1 MSDLTTESIRDKGVH
16 EDNTRFQYPYLGRL
30 LSAFAIVIA
39 VMHFYFNTFSTMSTL
54 WISAMH
60 FGLFGALCALSVPL
74 AQPQDCGAK
83 RVVLVIDILLALA
96 AISCALYLMVFE
108 DALYNRGVIFIFSDW
123 VVSIIA
129 VGLILEFARR
139 TTGWFI
145 PVLCIIALTY
155 VAWWGRY
162 VGGIFNFPGLSW
174 ETVLFRSYI
183 GGEGML
189 GSIAVIS
196 WSYVFMFILFGA
208 FLVKSGAG
216 DFIIALARCAAGRF
230 VGGPGFVAV
239 FASGL
244 MGSVSGSAVA
254 NTVSTGVITI
264 PLMRKAG
271 FPARFAAGVEAS
283 ASTGGQLMPPVMGA
297 GAFIMAS
304 YTQVSYLTI
313 IGVAALPALLYFLS
327 VAIFVRI
334 EAKRSN
340 AQHVEDPD
348 APRIGEVLKKGW
360 HYLLPLMVLVWALV
374 YGFTPTYAAGIAIVS
389 VVVASLLSGQPMG
402 PKMIIEALM
411 LGTRN
416 MVTTA
421 ILLITVGLIVNVVS
435 TTGIGNIFSLMIND
449 WAGGSLLITMVL
461 IAVASLILGMG
472 LPVTASYIVLATL
485 SAPALYNLMAHA
497 QLLELLVDGN
507 LPEQAKAVFMIAAP
521 EQMQLLSGSMSIADA
536 QALLAK
542 VPDTFSSQLYE
553 QALSPHFLVMS
564 LVAAHMVIFWLSQ
577 DSNVTPPVC
586 LTAFAAAAIAGTPQM
601 RTGFTAWK
609 IAKGLYIVPLLFVW
623 SPLITGTPL
632 EMATVF
638 VFALFG
644 IYAIISG
651 LEGYLEH
658 ELAWWLRIFM
668 FPIGALMLWPHG
680 ILTVD
685 LVGMMIFVAIW
696 VWSTRQGRIA
706 RSMCFGERDNRCW
719 AACGNERD
727 GINIKE
733 K

>member
-1 MSDLTTESIRDKGVH
+1 MSHSTPDSIRD
-16 EDNTRFQYPYLGRL
+16 EDAQEAEERLSHAWLGPCL
-30 LSAFAIVIA
+30 TAFAIVIA
-39 VMHFYFNTFSTMSTL
+39 CVHLYFNTFSTLSTL
-54 WISAMH
+54 WTSALH
-60 FGLFGALCALSVPL
+60 FGLFGALCALAVPL
-74 AQPQDCGAK
+74 ARPQKAGA
-83 RVVLVIDILLALA
+83 RRAVFAIDIVLAVA
-96 AISCALYLMVFE
+96 AIGCAGYLMVFE
-108 DALYNRGVIFIFSDW
+108 NALYERGVTFIASDW
-123 VVSIIA
+123 IVSILA

-145 PVLCIIALTY
+145 PVLCVIALTY
-155 VAWWGRY
+155 VAWWGQY
-162 VGGIFNFPGLSW
+162 VGGVFNFPGLSW

-189 GSIAVIS
+189 GSIARIS

-216 DFIIALARCAAGRF
+216 AFIIELARCAAGRF
-230 VGGPGFVAV
+230 IGGPGFVAV
-239 FASGL
+239 FSSGL

-327 VAIFVRI
+327 VAMFVRI

-340 AQHVEDPD
+340 AQHLDDPD
-348 APRIGEVLKKGW
+348 APRLGEVLKNGW
-360 HYLLPLMVLVWALV
+360 HYLLPLIVLVAALV

-389 VVVASLLSGQPMG
+389 VIVASWLSQQPMT
-402 PKMIIEALM
+402 PKLIVEALVQ
-411 LGTRN
+411 GTRN
-416 MVTTA
+416 MITTA
-421 ILLITVGLIVNVVS
+421 ILLITVGLIINVVS
-435 TTGIGNIFSLMIND
+435 TTGIGNTFSLMITD
-449 WAGGSLLITMVL
+449 WAGGSLLLTIVL
-461 IAVASLILGMG
+461 IAIASLILGMG

-485 SAPALYNLMAHA
+485 SAPALYNLMAHD
-497 QLLELLVDGN
+497 QLVDLLVAGN
-507 LPEQAKAVFMIAAP
+507 LPEQAKAIFMLAAP
-521 EQMQLLSGSMSIADA
+521 DQMQALAAPMSPAEAQSLLEA
-536 QALLAK
+536 
-542 VPDTFSSQLYE
+542 VPDTFNSQLYE
-553 QALSPHFLVMS
+553 QALSPHFLTMS

-601 RTGFTAWK
+601 RTGLTAWK

-632 EMATVF
+632 EMTLVF
-638 VFALFG
+638 AMALFG
-644 IYAIISG
+644 IYAIIAG

-658 ELAWWLRIFM
+658 ELTWWLRLLM

-680 ILTVD
+680 MLAID
-685 LVGMMIFVAIW
+685 LVGLGIFLAIFV
-696 VWSTRQGRIA
+696 WSARQGRQQVGYNA
-706 RSMCFGERDNRCW
+706 RP
-719 AACGNERD
+719 A
-727 GINIKE
+727 
-733 K
+733 

>member
-1 MSDLTTESIRDKGVH
+1 MSDPTLDSIRD
-16 EDNTRFQYPYLGRL
+16 EDAQEADERLQHPWLGRFL
-30 LSAFAIVIA
+30 FAFAILIA
-39 VMHFYFNTFSTMSTL
+39 LVHLYFNTFSTLSTL
-54 WISAMH
+54 WTSAMH

-74 AQPQDCGAK
+74 ARPRQAGA
-83 RVVLVIDILLALA
+83 RRAIFAVDVLLAVA
-96 AISCALYLMVFE
+96 AIGCALYLMAFE
-108 DALYNRGVIFIFSDW
+108 DALYDRGVTFVTSDW
-123 VVSIIA
+123 VVSILA

-145 PVLCIIALTY
+145 PVLCLIALTY
-155 VAWWGRY
+155 VAWWGKY
-162 VGGIFNFPGLSW
+162 VGGVFNFPGLSW

-189 GSIAVIS
+189 GSIARIS

-216 DFIIALARCAAGRF
+216 EFIIELARCAAGRF
-230 VGGPGFVAV
+230 IGGPGFVAV
-239 FASGL
+239 FSSGL

-327 VAIFVRI
+327 VAMFVRI

-340 AQHVEDPD
+340 AQQLDDPD
-348 APRIGEVLKKGW
+348 APKIGTVLKNGW
-360 HYLLPLMVLVWALV
+360 HYLLPLIVLVWALI

-389 VVVASLLSGQPMG
+389 VVVASWLSKQPMT
-402 PKMIIEALM
+402 PRLIVEALVQ
-411 LGTRN
+411 GTRN
-416 MVTTA
+416 MITTA

-435 TTGIGNIFSLMIND
+435 TTGIGNTFSLMITD
-449 WAGGSLLITMVL
+449 WAGGSLLVTIVL
-461 IAVASLILGMG
+461 VAIASLILGMG

-497 QLLELLVDGN
+497 QLVDLIVAGD
-507 LPEQAKAVFMIAAP
+507 LPQQAKSIFMLAAP
-521 EQMQLLSGSMSIADA
+521 DQLQALSAPMSPADA
-536 QALLAK
+536 KALLDK

-553 QALSPHFLVMS
+553 QALSPHFLTMS

-586 LTAFAAAAIAGTPQM
+586 LTAFAAAAIAETPQM
-601 RTGFTAWK
+601 RTGLTAWK

-623 SPLITGTPL
+623 SPLITGTPE
-632 EMATVF
+632 EMLQVF
-638 VFALFG
+638 ALALFG
-644 IYAIISG
+644 IYAIIAG

-658 ELAWWLRIFM
+658 ELSWWLRLLM

-680 ILTVD
+680 MLAVD
-685 LVGMMIFVAIW
+685 LVGVAIFVAVL
-696 VWSTRQGRIA
+696 VWSARRGRGVPA
-706 RSMCFGERDNRCW
+706 
-719 AACGNERD
+719 
-727 GINIKE
+727 
-733 K
+733 